1 MQSNTLNP
9 AMNPAMES
17 EAEFGYGQLFGIIWR
32 RRWWFLSVFSSA
44 IAVSVFFALR
54 EEPTYQS
61 SMQLLVEP
69 NFEEELSQ
77 SDLDGRPTTSSVN
90 SRQSEVD
97 YSTQLNLLRS
107 RELLQETVVRL
118 QDKYP
123 ELSTESLE
131 GRVRLSRVVE
141 DKTATRIFE
150 AIYVDSNPA
159 RTKDVLETL
168 QNVYLDYNSERQELR
183 LTQGLTFINQQLDSA
198 RQNLQSSQDDLERFR
213 SNQNVINPEQ
223 QGIEISALLTQMQQ
237 QRQVADAEYQ
247 QAQAQFS
254 SLQQQIGLSPQQAL
268 IQAKLSQSPRF
279 QSLLNELQTTDL
291 QLAQQRTIFTDLDPS
306 VQVLSDQRDNQLGL
320 IRQEAGRVLGNTP
333 IAAQTGEDNL
343 LSVGQLSD
351 VDLGIIVKMTEV
363 QSSLESLNI
372 RRQKLAQAE
381 QELRA
386 NLSRFPELI
395 AEYDRIQ
402 PDIEIERAV
411 LQQLLM
417 DREQL
422 SAELAQGG
430 YNWQIVESPTVEELS
445 PSPAKTVALGGVV
458 GLFLGGVAAFL
469 REAVDG
475 VVHTSDDLQ
484 KQVALPFL
492 GMLPDTAPSVLS
504 TAITTE
510 SSNGRLSSLPTVQ
523 IIQSIPFREA
533 FDLIYKNIQFLQAA
547 SQLRSLAITS
557 ALASEGKS
565 TLTLGLALTAARL
578 GKRVLVIDGDLRRPS
593 LHEKLGLLWDAQGL
607 STFLSGKSNAI
618 SPYRL
623 SWLNSNIEVLPAGL
637 EPSDPMSLLSSRQMQ
652 ELIASYEETHDLVLV
667 DTPPVLGTA
676 DALQLASY
684 CSGVL
689 LVAQLDRVTQTEL
702 NKAASTLNQLNVL
715 GMVANGTKTK
725 PTERYEGYVEST
737 T

>member
-9 AMNPAMES
+9 AVNPALEP
-17 EAEFGYGQLFGIIWR
+17 ETEFGYGQLFGIIWR
-32 RRWWFLSVFSSA
+32 RRWWFLGVFSSA
-44 IAVSVFFALR
+44 ISVATVVALN
-54 EEPTYQS
+54 EKPTYQS

-69 NFEEELSQ
+69 NFQESLSQ
-77 SDLDGRPTTSSVN
+77 SDLDGRPTISSVDSN
-90 SRQSEVD
+90 QSEID
-97 YSTQLNLLRS
+97 YATQLNLLRS
-107 RELLQETVVRL
+107 KELLQETVNRL

-123 ELSTESLE
+123 ELSVEVLDQYLKL
-131 GRVRLSRVVE
+131 VRIAE
-141 DKTATRIFE
+141 EKTATRIFE
-150 AIYVDSNPA
+150 AVYFDTESA
-159 RTKDVLETL
+159 RAQDVLKTL
-168 QNVYLDYNSERQELR
+168 QEVYLEYNLERQELR

-198 RQNLQSSQDDLERFR
+198 RRNLQSSQGSLEQFR
-213 SNQNVINPEQ
+213 ANQNIINPEQ
-223 QGIEISALLTQMQQ
+223 QGIETSSLLNQMQQ
-237 QRQVADAEYQ
+237 QRQIADAEYQ
-247 QAQAQFS
+247 QAQALFN
-254 SLQQQIGLSPQQAL
+254 SLQQQLGLSPQQAL
-268 IQAKLSQSPRF
+268 IQAKLSQSSRF
-279 QSLLNELQTTDL
+279 QSLLNELQATEL

-306 VQVLSDQRDNQLGL
+306 VQVLIDQRLNQLSL
-320 IRQEAGRVLGNTP
+320 LRQEVGYVLGDAPIAGRT
-333 IAAQTGEDNL
+333 TDENL
-343 LSVGQLSD
+343 LTVGQLSD
-351 VDLGIIVKMTEV
+351 VDLSLVIKMAEV

-372 RRQKLAQAE
+372 RRKNLAQAE

-411 LQQLLM
+411 LQQLLL
-417 DREQL
+417 DREQI

-445 PSPAKTVALGGVV
+445 PSPVKTLALGGVV

-504 TAITTE
+504 AAITAE
-510 SSNGRLSSLPTVQ
+510 SSNSQLSSLPTVQ

-533 FDLIYKNIQFLQAA
+533 FDLIYKNIQFVQAS

-578 GKRVLVIDGDLRRPS
+578 GKRVLVIDGDLRRPT

-607 STFLSGKSNAI
+607 STFLSGKSTAV
-618 SPYRL
+618 SPYQL

-637 EPSDPMSLLSSRQMQ
+637 EPSDPVSLLSSQRMQ
-652 ELIASYEETHDLVLV
+652 ELIASYENTHDLVLV
-667 DTPPVLGTA
+667 DTSPVLGKA
-676 DALQLASY
+676 DALQIASY

-702 NKAASTLNQLNVL
+702 NQAASMLSQLNVL
-715 GMVANGTKTK
+715 GMVANGAKTR
-725 PTERYEGYVEST
+725 PAERYGGYVEASS
-737 T
+737 